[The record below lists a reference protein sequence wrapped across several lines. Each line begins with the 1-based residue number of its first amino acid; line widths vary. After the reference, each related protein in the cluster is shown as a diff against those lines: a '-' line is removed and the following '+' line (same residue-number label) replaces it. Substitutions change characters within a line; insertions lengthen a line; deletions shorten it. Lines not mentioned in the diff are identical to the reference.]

1 MAINI
6 TRARFGGRDE
16 FGYTSFVAYSPVP
29 SLSLF
34 YEFELKFTLA
44 DNSSAVK
51 DNLILF
57 AGQKGRGN
65 DGDDF
70 LVLGLR
76 NGRVVHRFNL
86 GSGVA
91 TVVSDRLSHRVNI
104 HTVTFGRSKK
114 TGWLKV
120 I

>member
-1 MAINI
+1 MCVCVCV
-6 TRARFGGRDE
+6 T
-16 FGYTSFVAYSPVP
+16 
-29 SLSLF
+29 
-34 YEFELKFTLA
+34 
-44 DNSSAVK
+44 
-51 DNLILF
+51 
-57 AGQKGRGN
+57 GN

-91 TVVSDRLSHRVNI
+91 AIVSDRLNHRIDI

-120 I
+120 IFLLVGSCCTCMHTYCVNI

>member
-1 MAINI
+1 MCPFVFAAINI

-57 AGQKGRGN
+57 AGQKGRGELHP
-65 DGDDF
+65 DTCTAIED
-70 LVLGLR
+70 
-76 NGRVVHRFNL
+76 H
-86 GSGVA
+86 
-91 TVVSDRLSHRVNI
+91 SH
-104 HTVTFGRSKK
+104 G
-114 TGWLKV
+114 
-120 I
+120 

>member
-1 MAINI
+1 M
-6 TRARFGGRDE
+6 
-16 FGYTSFVAYSPVP
+16 Y
-29 SLSLF
+29 
-34 YEFELKFTLA
+34 FT
-44 DNSSAVK
+44 D
-51 DNLILF
+51 
-57 AGQKGRGN
+57 N

-91 TVVSDRLSHRVNI
+91 SIFSDRLNRQISI

-120 I
+120 MVCRCVEG

>member
-1 MAINI
+1 MLSRN
-6 TRARFGGRDE
+6 
-16 FGYTSFVAYSPVP
+16 SFRSA
-29 SLSLF
+29 
-34 YEFELKFTLA
+34 ELMENVVYFT
-44 DNSSAVK
+44 
-51 DNLILF
+51 
-57 AGQKGRGN
+57 GN

-76 NGRVVHRFNL
+76 SGRVVHRFNL

-91 TVVSDRLSHRVNI
+91 SIFTDRLNHQISI

-120 I
+120 N